1 MTYPKINDAPGVDG
15 VQVLPGIGWRAKT
28 TPRCHIDVW
37 VMAFGNLRIVETWD
51 DLSVGRGWC
60 YAQRDQPFFEHLL
73 RVIAAAITWDGA
85 EDTEPEGWIK
95 EVGTGRRRPDGDASR
110 EYVAP

>member
-1 MTYPKINDAPGVDG
+1 MIDDADVVNG
-15 VQVLPGIGWRAKT
+15 VQVLPGVGWRVRT

-37 VMAFGNLRIVETWD
+37 AMAFGNLRIVETRD

-60 YAQRDQPFFEHLL
+60 YAQGDRRPLEHLL
-73 RVIAAAITWDGA
+73 GVIAAALAWDGE
-85 EDTEPEGWIK
+85 EDTEPDGWIK
-95 EVGTGRRRPDGDASR
+95 EVGTGRRRPEGDATR